1 MKRLAW
7 TFAAVIGL
15 VFAGQV
21 VSAQE
26 SSASGGRAEISA
38 FPGGGMLF
46 TKSTSA
52 TDFTNYALGGSFT
65 YNFNRFVGVEG
76 EGGGS
81 FGVDQRVNTRTGS
94 PSVRPPNTLAYNGNA
109 VVYPAGNNH
118 TFVPYATGGI
128 GGLTM
133 FERAEVGVKDTTTF
147 LTGNVGGGVKY
158 YFNNRWGVRGDYR
171 FFAVRTKDDAPAF
184 FGQET
189 RYGHRVY
196 GGIVLSVL
204 Q

>member
-1 MKRLAW
+1 MKKFVGTVL
-7 TFAAVIGL
+7 AAVGL
-15 VFAGQV
+15 VVWAQAA
-21 VSAQE
+21 SAQE
-26 SSASGGRAEISA
+26 SGATAARAEVSV
-38 FPGGGMLF
+38 FPGGGILF
-46 TKSTSA
+46 TESSSA

-76 EGGGS
+76 EGGAS
-81 FGVDQRVNTRTGS
+81 FGVNQHLGQQTGS
-94 PSVRPPNTLAYNGNA
+94 LSVRPPNTLAYSGNA

-118 TFVPYATGGI
+118 AIVPYATGGI

-133 FERAEVGVKDTTTF
+133 FERAAVGVNDTTTF

-171 FFAVRTKDDAPAF
+171 FFAVRSKDDAPSF
-184 FGQET
+184 VGQET

-196 GGIVLSVL
+196 GGIVVNVL